1 MSHECVT
8 VASVDLHLDRGWL
21 AMAAAPVATGA
32 AGTSGAATRGWCGG
46 GQTSPCAAMNPFQ
59 NAKDSI
65 RSTGNSL
72 LGKEKT
78 WKDEVGE
85 MCPSLTYTQARTQ
98 IDLLLLSVPL
108 FSAMLFH
115 CLPLRPTTLAARR
128 VNGALT
134 PRVSDFSDSGGLG
147 SAARWASS
155 SAWGCVAPRPTVC
168 LKPPPA
174 FSNPRA

>member
-1 MSHECVT
+1 
-8 VASVDLHLDRGWL
+8 
-21 AMAAAPVATGA
+21 MAAAPAVATGA
-32 AGTSGAATRGWCGG
+32 AGKVVRRPGWCGG

-59 NAKDSI
+59 NAKDSF
-65 RSTGNSL
+65 RSTGNAL

-78 WKDEVGE
+78 WKDEVGD

-134 PRVSDFSDSGGLG
+134 PRASDFSDSGGLE

-155 SAWGCVAPRPTVC
+155 SAWGCVAPRPTVW